1 MNSFLLLIIG
11 IPAAEIL
18 LMIKVGQKFGALNTV
33 FLIFLTAVIG
43 VYYARIEGLNTIRSG
58 FLNLYQNKTPVY
70 EIISGASIAIAAI
83 LLMIPGFLT
92 DTVGFILLFKPT
104 RNLLINR
111 FLKNK
116 KYKEKSSTNEVLEGE
131 ILEEKNKKDD

>member
-43 VYYARIEGLNTIRSG
+43 VYYARVEGLNTIRSG

-92 DTVGFILLFKPT
+92 DTVGFILLSKPT

-116 KYKEKSSTNEVLEGE
+116 KYKEKSSTSEVLEGE

>member
-1 MNSFLLLIIG
+1 MF
-11 IPAAEIL
+11 
-18 LMIKVGQKFGALNTV
+18 
-33 FLIFLTAVIG
+33 
-43 VYYARIEGLNTIRSG
+43 Y
-58 FLNLYQNKTPVY
+58 LYQNKTPVY

-116 KYKEKSSTNEVLEGE
+116 KYKEKSSTSEVLEGE

>member
-43 VYYARIEGLNTIRSG
+43 VYYARVEGLNTSRSG

-116 KYKEKSSTNEVLEGE
+116 KYKEKSSTSEVLEGE

>member
-43 VYYARIEGLNTIRSG
+43 VYYARVEGLNTIRSG

>member
-43 VYYARIEGLNTIRSG
+43 VYYARVEGLNTIRSG

-116 KYKEKSSTNEVLEGE
+116 KYKEKSSTSEVLEGE